1 MAYGDKKAIAFAGM
15 KADSGDNRVESFAAA
30 SSMAAGRVV
39 TANYT
44 DDTVTLGGAV
54 AGAGT
59 GITVHTW
66 IKPSGYNPKDCVG
79 VLVDG
84 VVWAEVKPLENPV
97 VGAAAKFDAAT
108 GMITGATGNVLK
120 GSVVR
125 KVVVG
130 AFGIRI
136 AEIQVTT
143 PQAFK

>member
-15 KADSGDNRVESFAAA
+15 KADSGDDRVESFATTT
-30 SSMAAGRVV
+30 SIPAGRVV
-39 TANYT
+39 NANYI
-44 DDTVTLGGAV
+44 DDTVTLGGT
-54 AGAGT
+54 GT

>member
-15 KADSGDNRVESFAAA
+15 KADSGDDRVESFATA
-30 SSMAAGRVV
+30 SAMPVGRVV
-39 TANYT
+39 TGNYT
-44 DDTVTLGGAV
+44 DDTITLGGT
-54 AGAGT
+54 GT

-66 IKPSGYNPKDCVG
+66 LKGDGYSPKDCVG
-79 VLVDG
+79 VMVDG
-84 VVWAEVKPLENPV
+84 VVWAEVKPAEIPV
-97 VGAAAKFDAAT
+97 VGNAAKFDAAT

-130 AFGIRI
+130 AFGKMI

-143 PQAFK
+143 PRAFQ

>member
-15 KADSGDNRVESFAAA
+15 KADSGDDRVESFATA
-30 SSMAAGRVV
+30 SAMPVGRVV
-39 TANYT
+39 TGNYT
-44 DDTVTLGGAV
+44 DDTITLGGT
-54 AGAGT
+54 GT

-66 IKPSGYNPKDCVG
+66 LKDGGYSPKDCVG
-79 VLVDG
+79 VMVDG
-84 VVWAEVKPLENPV
+84 VVWAEVKPAENPV
-97 VGAAAKFDAAT
+97 VGNAAKFDAST

-130 AFGIRI
+130 AFGKMI

-143 PQAFK
+143 PRAFQ

>member
-1 MAYGDKKAIAFAGM
+1 MAYGDKKAIAFVGM
-15 KADSGDNRVESFAAA
+15 KADSGDNRVESFSAA

-44 DDTVTLGGAV
+44 DDTVTLGN
-54 AGAGT
+54 AGT

-79 VLVDG
+79 VMVDG
-84 VVWAEVKPLENPV
+84 VIWAEVKPSEIPV
-97 VGAAAKFDAAT
+97 VGGAAKFDAAT

-125 KVVVG
+125 KVMVG
-130 AFGIRI
+130 SFGKTI
-136 AEIQVTT
+136 AEIQIATL
-143 PQAFK
+143 

>member
-15 KADSGDNRVESFAAA
+15 KADSGDDRVESFATAT
-30 SSMAAGRVV
+30 SMAVGRVV
-39 TANYT
+39 TGNYT
-44 DDTVTLGGAV
+44 DDTITLGGT
-54 AGAGT
+54 GT

-79 VLVDG
+79 VMVDG

-97 VGAAAKFDAAT
+97 VGSAAKFDAAS

-130 AFGIRI
+130 AFGNRI

>member
-15 KADSGDNRVESFAAA
+15 KADSGGDRVESFATAT
-30 SSMAAGRVV
+30 SMPVGRVV

-44 DDTVTLGGAV
+44 NETVTLGGT
-54 AGAGT
+54 GT

-66 IKPSGYNPKDCVG
+66 VKPSGYNPNDCVVVMVFG
-79 VLVDG
+79 VI
-84 VVWAEVKPLENPV
+84 WAEVKSGENPV
-97 VGAAAKFDAAT
+97 VGGAAKFDAAT

-125 KVVVG
+125 KVMVDS
-130 AFGIRI
+130 FGKKI

-143 PQAFK
+143 PQAFQ

>member
-44 DDTVTLGGAV
+44 DDTVTLGGT
-54 AGAGT
+54 GT

-66 IKPSGYNPKDCVG
+66 IKPSGYNPNDCVG
-79 VLVDG
+79 VMVDG

-97 VGAAAKFDAAT
+97 VGAAAKFDAST
-108 GMITGATGNVLK
+108 GMITGAIGNVLK

-130 AFGIRI
+130 AFGNKI

>member
-15 KADSGDNRVESFAAA
+15 KADSGDDRVESFATA

-44 DDTVTLGGAV
+44 DDTVTLG
-54 AGAGT
+54 GAGT

-79 VLVDG
+79 VMVDG

-125 KVVVG
+125 KVFVG
-130 AFGIRI
+130 AFGNRI
-136 AEIQVTT
+136 AEIEVTT

>member
-15 KADSGDNRVESFAAA
+15 KADSGDDRVESFATATA
-30 SSMAAGRVV
+30 MAVGRVV

-44 DDTVTLGGAV
+44 DDTVTLGGT
-54 AGAGT
+54 GT

-66 IKPSGYNPKDCVG
+66 VKPSVYNLKDCVG
-79 VLVDG
+79 VMVDG
-84 VVWAEVKPLENPV
+84 VIWAEVKPSESPV
-97 VGAAAKFDAAT
+97 VGGAAKFDAAT
-108 GMITGATGNVLK
+108 GMITGAIGNVLK

-130 AFGIRI
+130 AFGNMI

>member
-1 MAYGDKKAIAFAGM
+1 MAYGDKKDIGFAGM
-15 KADSGDNRVESFAAA
+15 KADSGDDRVESFATTT
-30 SSMAAGRVV
+30 SMAVGRVV

-44 DDTVTLGGAV
+44 NDTVTLGGT
-54 AGAGT
+54 GT

-66 IKPSGYNPKDCVG
+66 VKPSGYNPKDCVG
-79 VLVDG
+79 VMVNG

-97 VGAAAKFDAAT
+97 VGAAARFDAAT

-125 KVVVG
+125 KVMVG
-130 AFGIRI
+130 SFGNKI

-143 PQAFK
+143 PQAFQ

>member
-15 KADSGDNRVESFAAA
+15 KADSGDNRVESFATTT
-30 SSMAAGRVV
+30 SMPVGRVV
-39 TANYT
+39 NANYI
-44 DDTVTLGGAV
+44 DDTVTLGGT
-54 AGAGT
+54 GT

-66 IKPSGYNPKDCVG
+66 IKPSGYNPNDCVG
-79 VLVDG
+79 VMVDG

-97 VGAAAKFDAAT
+97 VGAAAKFDAAS

>member
-1 MAYGDKKAIAFAGM
+1 MAYGDKKAIAFVGM
-15 KADSGDNRVESFAAA
+15 KADSGDNRVESFSAA

-44 DDTVTLGGAV
+44 DDTVTLGN
-54 AGAGT
+54 AGT

-79 VLVDG
+79 VMVDG

-97 VGAAAKFDAAT
+97 VGSAAKFDAAS

-130 AFGIRI
+130 AFGNRI